1 MEIGLVWGALAQGRA
16 GQLNRGRERKE
27 TLMPEGMWTQSTSE
41 REMPNLAA
49 CVLRLDGPR
58 TERRMEG
65 KTRLPALRQGA
76 CPVIEGR
83 KAAVVDGL
91 RGGEVVKTGSPRP
104 MLLAEEKG
112 RRVEGRRRRG
122 GEG

>member
-1 MEIGLVWGALAQGRA
+1 VDPKHLGKGDAQPGCVCFTPR
-16 GQLNRGRERKE
+16 RPSHRKEEGREDP
-27 TLMPEGMWTQSTSE
+27 T
-41 REMPNLAA
+41 
-49 CVLRLDGPR
+49 PR
-58 TERRMEG
+58 TEARS
-65 KTRLPALRQGA
+65 LS
-76 CPVIEGR
+76 VIEGR